1 MGRMS
6 RLGNELYNG
15 RKSIDF
21 VHQRG
26 RWYAISGVLVAAAI
40 AVVTLNGMAFGIEF
54 TGGTQYRVPLAASDV
69 SQASADE
76 VRGAIADSGVEGTD
90 NPTVTTAG
98 QALLVQV
105 EELTQ
110 EESDQ
115 VAAVIQDTV
124 PVTGEI
130 SQDEISASWGKE
142 VGQRALLGVTVF
154 LILVMLFIA
163 VYFREWKMSLAAF
176 VALVHDIAIT
186 IGVYSL
192 SGFPVTPAAVT
203 GLLAILGFSLYDTVV
218 VFDKVKENTHQMR
231 QKRQTYADAANLAV
245 NQTLVRSVNTG
256 IVALIPIGAILFTS
270 AALLGASSLKDLA
283 LSQFV
288 GMAVGVYS
296 SVFLAPRVL
305 VHLKS
310 NETEVVLAERRAK
323 ARARRDADRYASV
336 PSFAD
341 DMPVLSEDG
350 APPPVDADLEDDL
363 DDDFDDGPS
372 PAAPQRASEAL
383 GRGRT
388 DAHGVRARS
397 ARARRP
403 DGCSP
408 RGSRSP
414 SAARS
419 SAGERAGGSGAAR
432 PRRAGLSRAG
442 DRLQGHHPAAR
453 RPRRVQHGHPGAR
466 RRRA

>member
-1 MGRMS
+1 MGRFS
-6 RLGNELYNG
+6 RLGNELYGG
-15 RKSIDF
+15 RRSIDF

-26 RWYAISGVLVAAAI
+26 RWYLLSGVLVAIAI
-40 AVVTLNGMAFGIEF
+40 VIVVIKGLAFGIEF
-54 TGGTQYRVPLAASDV
+54 TGGTQYRVPVASSDV
-69 SQASADE
+69 TQENADAIRE
-76 VRGAIADSGVEGTD
+76 AIADSGVEAAGL
-90 NPTVTTAG
+90 PTVTTAG

-115 VAAVIQDTV
+115 IAAVITDTV

-142 VGQRALLGVTVF
+142 VGQRAILGVAVF
-154 LILVMLFIA
+154 LVLVMLFIA

-218 VFDKVKENTHQMR
+218 VFDKVKENTHQLR
-231 QKRQTYADAANLAV
+231 QTRQTYAEAANLAV

-310 NETEVVLAERRAK
+310 NESEVVLAERRAK
-323 ARARRDADRYASV
+323 ARARREADKYASV
-336 PSFAD
+336 PSFKE
-341 DMPVLSEDG
+341 DMPIYDEDEAVPAALDEDDVDEAG
-350 APPPVDADLEDDL
+350 PEAPPPTR
-363 DDDFDDGPS
+363 
-372 PAAPQRASEAL
+372 AAEAV
-383 GRGRT
+383 GRGRVAPSPT
-388 DAHGVRARS
+388 
-397 ARARRP
+397 RP
-403 DGCSP
+403 IGT
-408 RGSRSP
+408 
-414 SAARS
+414 S
-419 SAGERAGGSGAAR
+419 SASGR
-432 PRRAGLSRAG
+432 QQPTRQPKSKRGKK
-442 DRLQGHHPAAR
+442 
-453 RPRRVQHGHPGAR
+453 
-466 RRRA
+466 

>member
-15 RKSIDF
+15 RRSIDF
-21 VHQRG
+21 VHG
-26 RWYAISGVLVAAAI
+26 RKLWYAISGFLVAGAVAI
-40 AVVTLNGMAFGIEF
+40 VLIKGMAFGIEF
-54 TGGTQYRVPLAASDV
+54 TGGTQIRVPLVASDV
-69 SQASADE
+69 TQANADQVSA
-76 VRGAIADSGVEGTD
+76 AIADSGIEGTAS
-90 NPTVTTAG
+90 PTVTTAG

-105 EELTQ
+105 EELSQ
-110 EESDQ
+110 AQSDQ
-115 VAAVIQDTV
+115 LVEVIEATV
-124 PVTGEI
+124 PISDEV

-142 VGQRALLGVTVF
+142 VGQRAALGVTVF

-231 QKRQTYADAANLAV
+231 QKRQTYAEAANLAV

-296 SVFLAPRVL
+296 SVALAPRVL

-323 ARARRDADRYASV
+323 ARARRAADKYAAV
-336 PSFAD
+336 PTFKE
-341 DMPVLSEDG
+341 DMPVFDEDD
-350 APPPVDADLEDDL
+350 APALDL
-363 DDDFDDGPS
+363 DDDDDVDDTAPPS
-372 PAAPQRASEAL
+372 TPRAPDAV

-388 DAHGVRARS
+388 TPTTS
-397 ARARRP
+397 RP
-403 DGCSP
+403 VGN
-408 RGSRSP
+408 
-414 SAARS
+414 SAA
-419 SAGERAGGSGAAR
+419 SG
-432 PRRAGLSRAG
+432 
-442 DRLQGHHPAAR
+442 
-453 RPRRVQHGHPGAR
+453 RVQPSRQPKSKRGKK
-466 RRRA
+466 